1 MLVISPSKKIK
12 YVSRFFRK
20 ATKFLLKCKKE
31 NNTMKKDNL
40 IFIHK
45 LLKAIAD
52 SIIKLFLPLYI
63 LKQTNDINLAM
74 LYLII
79 YSSCVMLTMFI
90 LKTIIQKF
98 GVFAIMVH
106 FIPIIVTMGLFSF
119 LQIDITLVI
128 IAAILMSFSQTLYSI
143 PLNLIFTFG
152 DKKTNVG
159 KFQIASNI
167 GKLTFTLISGYLLSS
182 TIRNSFLILSI
193 VSSIFYIGGTIP
205 LFFSIKDLQSNYEI
219 FKKTP
224 NKKAKI
230 DPWFIIFHIS
240 FGIFQPIMDNIV
252 PLFLYINQLS
262 FHAVTLMIALVE
274 GAKIII
280 NYLSHYLVK
289 KKKALICVSISFLL
303 FLISSFGMIFIKNSL
318 WLYILSCTCSISFP
332 LTFVPMF
339 KLYCTYIRRT
349 ENVFSGMTRRDFEIF
364 SFRPC
369 LYSLS
374 FIGFSLYPCLI
385 IGIVAVPI
393 MFLSEIK
400 IIKKES
406 LESIN

>member
-152 DKKTNVG
+152 NKKTNIG

-230 DPWFIIFHIS
+230 DH
-240 FGIFQPIMDNIV
+240 
-252 PLFLYINQLS
+252 
-262 FHAVTLMIALVE
+262 
-274 GAKIII
+274 
-280 NYLSHYLVK
+280 
-289 KKKALICVSISFLL
+289 
-303 FLISSFGMIFIKNSL
+303 
-318 WLYILSCTCSISFP
+318 
-332 LTFVPMF
+332 
-339 KLYCTYIRRT
+339 
-349 ENVFSGMTRRDFEIF
+349 
-364 SFRPC
+364 
-369 LYSLS
+369 
-374 FIGFSLYPCLI
+374 
-385 IGIVAVPI
+385 
-393 MFLSEIK
+393 
-400 IIKKES
+400 
-406 LESIN
+406 

>member
-1 MLVISPSKKIK
+1 
-12 YVSRFFRK
+12 
-20 ATKFLLKCKKE
+20 
-31 NNTMKKDNL
+31 MKKDNL

-182 TIRNSFLILSI
+182 TIRNSF
-193 VSSIFYIGGTIP
+193 
-205 LFFSIKDLQSNYEI
+205 
-219 FKKTP
+219 
-224 NKKAKI
+224 
-230 DPWFIIFHIS
+230 
-240 FGIFQPIMDNIV
+240 
-252 PLFLYINQLS
+252 
-262 FHAVTLMIALVE
+262 
-274 GAKIII
+274 
-280 NYLSHYLVK
+280 
-289 KKKALICVSISFLL
+289 
-303 FLISSFGMIFIKNSL
+303 
-318 WLYILSCTCSISFP
+318 
-332 LTFVPMF
+332 
-339 KLYCTYIRRT
+339 
-349 ENVFSGMTRRDFEIF
+349 
-364 SFRPC
+364 
-369 LYSLS
+369 
-374 FIGFSLYPCLI
+374 
-385 IGIVAVPI
+385 
-393 MFLSEIK
+393 
-400 IIKKES
+400 
-406 LESIN
+406 

>member
-119 LQIDITLVI
+119 LQNRYYSRYNRCYFDVI
-128 IAAILMSFSQTLYSI
+128 FS
-143 PLNLIFTFG
+143 NFIF
-152 DKKTNVG
+152 
-159 KFQIASNI
+159 
-167 GKLTFTLISGYLLSS
+167 
-182 TIRNSFLILSI
+182 NSFKPY
-193 VSSIFYIGGTIP
+193 FY
-205 LFFSIKDLQSNYEI
+205 F
-219 FKKTP
+219 
-224 NKKAKI
+224 
-230 DPWFIIFHIS
+230 W
-240 FGIFQPIMDNIV
+240 
-252 PLFLYINQLS
+252 
-262 FHAVTLMIALVE
+262 
-274 GAKIII
+274 
-280 NYLSHYLVK
+280 
-289 KKKALICVSISFLL
+289 
-303 FLISSFGMIFIKNSL
+303 
-318 WLYILSCTCSISFP
+318 
-332 LTFVPMF
+332 
-339 KLYCTYIRRT
+339 
-349 ENVFSGMTRRDFEIF
+349 
-364 SFRPC
+364 
-369 LYSLS
+369 
-374 FIGFSLYPCLI
+374 
-385 IGIVAVPI
+385 
-393 MFLSEIK
+393 
-400 IIKKES
+400 
-406 LESIN
+406 

>member
-159 KFQIASNI
+159 KFQIASNL

-224 NKKAKI
+224 NKKTKI

-289 KKKALICVSISFLL
+289 KKKALICVAISFLL
-303 FLISSFGMIFIKNSL
+303 FLISSFG
-318 WLYILSCTCSISFP
+318 
-332 LTFVPMF
+332 
-339 KLYCTYIRRT
+339 
-349 ENVFSGMTRRDFEIF
+349 DFH
-364 SFRPC
+364 
-369 LYSLS
+369 
-374 FIGFSLYPCLI
+374 
-385 IGIVAVPI
+385 
-393 MFLSEIK
+393 
-400 IIKKES
+400 
-406 LESIN
+406 